1 MNKKN
6 LSKMYLPDNKQ
17 TLKQIG
23 LNLNLTRESVRQ
35 IEMKALIKLRNQ
47 LITKKLK
54 SIDQIV

>member
-1 MNKKN
+1 MHKKN
-6 LSKMYLPDNKQ
+6 LSKMYLFDNKQ